1 MLSFSLDPKT
11 EKELVRLQ
19 GRFIEAWNTVST
31 LSSAELAYMH
41 RQALIST
48 IGASTRIE
56 NAVLTNQEIDWLDTT
71 LGQDDRITAYESQK
85 NFISDKLSKDRQR
98 SIEEVVG
105 CREMLTTVYQQ
116 ADELFP
122 FTEAHL
128 RSLHHDLLRY
138 YPQAGHFAGGYKTS
152 SNKVV
157 SYNQET
163 GQQRTVLNPA
173 DPGMITITAMTD
185 LLTWYNGAVRET
197 PWPLL
202 VGVEFVFRF
211 LAIHPF
217 QDGNG
222 RLGRGLFLLSI
233 LQSDDT
239 YVQETIP
246 YLAIDRQIEKNKGLY
261 YKVLHQASKG
271 EFHQDPGRYQ
281 YDGLVRFFMKIL
293 AAAFADIDIYRTR
306 YANLRKLSPAAHT
319 VLHCFKASPEKFLKV
334 AELEQQL
341 TLPRRTIQYAL
352 KTLTDKGFLHRL
364 GSGAGSRYQ
373 LIF

>member
-1 MLSFSLDPKT
+1 MLSFTPDPQT

-19 GRFIEAWNTVST
+19 GRLIETWNIVST
-31 LSSAELAYMH
+31 LSSDELAYMH

-56 NAVLTNQEIDWLDTT
+56 NAVLTDQEIDWLDTT
-71 LGQDDRITAYESQK
+71 LSQDDRTTAFESQM
-85 NFISDKLSKDRQR
+85 NLISDKLSKDRQR

-116 ADELFP
+116 AEELFP
-122 FTEAHL
+122 FTVAHL

-138 YPQAGHFAGGYKTS
+138 YPQAAHHAGGYKTS

-163 GQQRTVLNPA
+163 RQHRTVLNPA
-173 DPGMITITAMTD
+173 APGLVTATAMTD
-185 LLTWYNGAVRET
+185 LISWYNGAIREA

-233 LQSDDT
+233 QQSDDT
-239 YVQETIP
+239 YLRETIP
-246 YLAIDRQIEKNKGLY
+246 YLAVDRQIEKNKGLY

-281 YDGLVRFFMKIL
+281 YDGLVHFFMKVL
-293 AAAFADIDIYRTR
+293 AAALADLDFYRTR
-306 YANLRKLSPAAHT
+306 YANLQKLSPAAHT
-319 VLHCFKASPEKFLKV
+319 VLHCFKASLENFLKV
-334 AELEQQL
+334 AELEEQT

-352 KTLTDKGFLHRL
+352 KTLTDKGFLHRM
-364 GSGAGSRYQ
+364 GSGPAVGTS
-373 LIF
+373 